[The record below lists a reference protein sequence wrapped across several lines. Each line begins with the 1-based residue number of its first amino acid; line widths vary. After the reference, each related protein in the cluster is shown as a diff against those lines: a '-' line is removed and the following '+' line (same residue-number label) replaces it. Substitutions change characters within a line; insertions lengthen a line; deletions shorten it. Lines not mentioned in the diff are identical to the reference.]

1 MHLLEAISAR
11 HSLRNYLD
19 REFPAGYGYGEGS
32 VSIYIRIR
40 SIKKW

>member
-1 MHLLEAISAR
+1 MSEVLLEA
-11 HSLRNYLD
+11 RNLN

-32 VSIYIRIR
+32 VNIYIRIR